1 MATKV
6 VHNTPPSLPM
16 NSKAG
21 QAHQI
26 IEQLVLSNYEYIPLT
41 GLLYNDTKINVSASY
56 LFQ

>member
-16 NSKAG
+16 NNKVG

-41 GLLYNDTKINVSASY
+41 GVL
-56 LFQ
+56 

>member
-6 VHNTPPSLPM
+6 VHNTSPSLAM
-16 NSKAG
+16 NSKAE